1 MEEYAREPCP
11 WRIVDDCGGAFA
23 MGAIGG
29 TVFHSIKGFR
39 NAPTGRRLNG
49 LLQGVK
55 LRAPVTGGNFA
66 VWGGTFSAIDCGLIY
81 LRQKED
87 PWNSITS
94 GAVTGAILSVR
105 NGAPAM
111 LGSAVVG
118 GVLLAMIEGIN
129 IMITRFTS
137 EQFKPQP
144 PTPPPD
150 SDAPPAPLFGDGA
163 GAPTDAGSSGFGFG
177 GGRGVFQ

>member
-39 NAPTGRRLNG
+39 NAPAGTSKRLAGMMTGI
-49 LLQGVK
+49 K
-55 LRAPVTGGNFA
+55 TRAPITGGNFA
-66 VWGGTFSAIDCGLIY
+66 VWGGTFSAIDCSLVY

-111 LGSAVVG
+111 LGSAIVG

-129 IMITRFTS
+129 IMFTRFAS

-144 PTPPPD
+144 PAPAPD
-150 SDAPPAPLFGDGA
+150 SGPPQPIY
-163 GAPTDAGSSGFGFG
+163 GSG
-177 GGRGVFQ
+177 GGATPSGLYQ

>member
-1 MEEYAREPCP
+1 MT
-11 WRIVDDCGGAFA
+11 G
-23 MGAIGG
+23 
-29 TVFHSIKGFR
+29 IK
-39 NAPTGRRLNG
+39 T
-49 LLQGVK
+49 
-55 LRAPVTGGNFA
+55 RAPITGGNFA
-66 VWGGTFSAIDCGLIY
+66 VWGGTFSAIDCSLVY

-111 LGSAVVG
+111 LGSAIVG

-129 IMITRFTS
+129 IMFSRFAS

-144 PTPPPD
+144 IAPAPD
-150 SDAPPAPLFGDGA
+150 SGPPQPIYGNG
-163 GAPTDAGSSGFGFG
+163 GPG
-177 GGRGVFQ
+177 GGGIYQRTGFDPSSLHDPLALLQLLLLQSFQLLLIHF

>member
-39 NAPTGRRLNG
+39 NAPVGMSKRLAGMMTGI
-49 LLQGVK
+49 K
-55 LRAPVTGGNFA
+55 TRAPITGGNFA
-66 VWGGTFSAIDCGLIY
+66 VWGGTFSAIDCSLVY

-111 LGSAVVG
+111 LGSAIVG

-129 IMITRFTS
+129 IMFSRFAS

-144 PTPPPD
+144 IAPAPD
-150 SDAPPAPLFGDGA
+150 SGPPQPIYGNG
-163 GAPTDAGSSGFGFG
+163 GPG
-177 GGRGVFQ
+177 GGGLYQ

>member
-39 NAPTGRRLNG
+39 NAPVGLSKRLAGMMTGI
-49 LLQGVK
+49 K
-55 LRAPVTGGNFA
+55 TRAPITGGNFA
-66 VWGGTFSAIDCGLIY
+66 VWGGTFSAIDCSLVY

-111 LGSAVVG
+111 LGSAIVG

-129 IMITRFTS
+129 IMFSRFAS

-144 PTPPPD
+144 IAPAPD
-150 SDAPPAPLFGDGA
+150 SGPPQPIYGNG
-163 GAPTDAGSSGFGFG
+163 GPG
-177 GGRGVFQ
+177 GGGIYQ